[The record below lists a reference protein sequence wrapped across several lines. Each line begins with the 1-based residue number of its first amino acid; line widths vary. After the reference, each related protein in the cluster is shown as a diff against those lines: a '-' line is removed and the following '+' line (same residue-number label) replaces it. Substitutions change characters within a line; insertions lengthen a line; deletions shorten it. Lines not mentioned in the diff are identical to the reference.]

1 MYLHAVK
8 GLPHGF
14 LDLLL
19 AMPEARAVDDIQS
32 VEDADGD
39 TRDEGEG
46 LAEEHGHGDA
56 NDEEE
61 VLVEEEGLEH
71 DPGRVGDQ
79 VLIQG
84 AGHGV
89 LVFVFT

>member
-1 MYLHAVK
+1 MK

-19 AMPEARAVDDIQS
+19 AMPEAKA

-39 TRDEGEG
+39 TTDEGEG

-61 VLVEEEGLEH
+61 VLAEEEGLEH
-71 DPGRVGDQ
+71 DPGRLGVGVDLLM
-79 VLIQG
+79 VLVKG

-89 LVFVFT
+89 LVFFFT